1 LLIALTVALCPDNTE
16 QSPMTEVLTK
26 LNPGELVGLFWTAGP
41 IFCAL
46 VWIILGHVL
55 EYHRVSVAGAL
66 KKAMVERGMTPE
78 EIRLVMDAGS
88 KGERQEKSDP
98 QDGADGSADRVS
110 RVELHQPVA
119 KGSQA
124 PCKGPA
130 EVEV

>member
-1 LLIALTVALCPDNTE
+1 LESGQPIALTFALRLDDTE

-26 LNPGELVGLFWTAGP
+26 LNPGELVGLLWTAGP

-46 VWIILGHVL
+46 VWIILGHGL
-55 EYHRVSVAGAL
+55 EYRRVSVEAAL
-66 KKAMVERGMTPE
+66 KKAMVERGMTAE

-88 KGERQEKSDP
+88 E
-98 QDGADGSADRVS
+98 GSKV
-110 RVELHQPVA
+110 
-119 KGSQA
+119 

>member
-1 LLIALTVALCPDNTE
+1 
-16 QSPMTEVLTK
+16 MTEVLTK
-26 LNPGELVGLFWTAGP
+26 LNPGELVGLLWTAGP

-55 EYHRVSVAGAL
+55 EYHQVSVAAAL
-66 KKAMVERGMTPE
+66 KKTMVERGMTPE

-88 KGERQEKSDP
+88 KR
-98 QDGADGSADRVS
+98 
-110 RVELHQPVA
+110 
-119 KGSQA
+119 SQV

>member
-26 LNPGELVGLFWTAGP
+26 LNPGELVGLLWTAGP

-55 EYHRVSVAGAL
+55 EYHRVSVAAAL

-88 KGERQEKSDP
+88 KG
-98 QDGADGSADRVS
+98 
-110 RVELHQPVA
+110 
-119 KGSQA
+119 SQA